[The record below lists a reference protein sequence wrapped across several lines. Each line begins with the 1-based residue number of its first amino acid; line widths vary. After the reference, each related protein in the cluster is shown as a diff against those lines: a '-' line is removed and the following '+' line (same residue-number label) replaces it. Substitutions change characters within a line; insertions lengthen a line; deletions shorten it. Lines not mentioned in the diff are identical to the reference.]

1 MSNLLGLDNIQ
12 DFLRGINRFYDQF
25 SYRKLTNKVVWQ
37 EGSTRVIDYSCESKV
52 ELPILFFIPSLVN
65 KSYILDLSEENSLC
79 KYFAKLGYR
88 VYLLDF
94 SEPLESELSMSFL
107 DYQTRIERAITESC
121 PQDKVV
127 TIGYCLGGLFSC
139 AINSRKKVNLS
150 GQILIASPWDFT
162 HLHQIFG
169 LNNPFIFHKLISMS
183 EGLDKISPVLIQLF
197 FSSISPNRI
206 WDKFCQFST
215 MEDGQEINKFLAIE
229 QWVND
234 GISLSKKFALESLSM
249 MINNSLQSKEF
260 KLEGQS
266 ITIENCHLPCLL
278 INGSEDKIVPVDSS
292 MPLYMLL
299 PNKEIFIEKTGHIG
313 LIVSKLAKEKIW
325 PKMEEWLSLI

>member
-1 MSNLLGLDNIQ
+1 MNNLLGLENIQ
-12 DFLRGINRFYDQF
+12 DFLRGIDKFYKQF
-25 SYRKLTNKVVWQ
+25 SYRQLTDKVAWQ
-37 EGSTRVIDYSCESKV
+37 EGSTRVIDYSCEPKT

-94 SEPLESELSMSFL
+94 SEPLESELAMSFL
-107 DYQTRIERAITESC
+107 DYQERIERAIAEVC
-121 PQDKVV
+121 QQDKVV
-127 TIGYCLGGLFSC
+127 TVGYCLGGLFSC
-139 AINSRKKVNLS
+139 AINSRKKANLS
-150 GQILIASPWDFT
+150 GQILIAAPWNFT
-162 HLHQIFG
+162 HLQQIFG
-169 LNNPFIFHKLISMS
+169 LNNPLVFHNLISMS

-197 FSSISPNRI
+197 FSSIAPGRI

-215 MEDGQEINKFLAIE
+215 MQDGKEINKFLAIE

-249 MINNSLQSKEF
+249 IMNNSLQSKEF
-260 KLEGQS
+260 KLDGQP
-266 ITIENCHLPCLL
+266 IALENCYAPCLF

-299 PNKEIFIEKTGHIG
+299 PNKEMLVEKTGHIG

-325 PKMEEWLSLI
+325 PKMEQWLSEI